1 MKFNLRMLLIQQ
13 PVAEPNVALTRVLVR
28 VDRQKL
34 AKRLW
39 RAVAEDGAEIGC
51 ELERPLQPGDTVFQ
65 TESTRYVIEQQPER
79 VLEIALSG
87 LPSSAVAGIAWAIG
101 NLHLELMSEPER
113 LITLDENAV
122 RRLLDRIGIRYR
134 ETTTVFRP
142 GRFARGE
149 ENQKVPAHE
158 LGPSHKH

>member
-1 MKFNLRMLLIQQ
+1 MHLINQAVAQ
-13 PVAEPNVALTRVLVR
+13 PNPSLPQIAVR

-39 RAVAEDGAEIGC
+39 RVVADDGTEIGC

-65 TESTRYVIEQQPER
+65 TEQVRYVVTQEPEA
-79 VLEIALSG
+79 VLEIRLD
-87 LPSSAVAGIAWAIG
+87 LPPSAAAGVGWAIG

-113 LITLDENAV
+113 LLALDEKAV
-122 RRLLDRIGIRYR
+122 RRLLDRIGVAYR
-134 ETTTVFRP
+134 ETTAVFRP

-149 ENQKVPAHE
+149 NNQKAQIDE